1 MCLDILP
8 VMMSRQ
14 GYNYPLTSPHRQQL
28 RLGNG
33 SVIQNLQEACLN
45 GDSQNRIPLNPHY
58 LIQV

>member
-1 MCLDILP
+1 
-8 VMMSRQ
+8 MMSRQ

-45 GDSQNRIPLNPHY
+45 GDSQNRIPLNPHC
-58 LIQV
+58 LTQV